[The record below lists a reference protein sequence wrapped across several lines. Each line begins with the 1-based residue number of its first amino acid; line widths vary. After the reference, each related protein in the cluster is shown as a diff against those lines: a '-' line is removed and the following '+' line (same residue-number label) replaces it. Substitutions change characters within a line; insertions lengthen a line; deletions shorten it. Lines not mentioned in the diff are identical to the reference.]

1 MSKIKFERMSPAVA
15 NLLGIIL
22 ALVVGLVFSLPWGIG
37 YAIDWVTNLALYSVI
52 IEVAIDFVTKL
63 KEKDHPKLCWQYFVG
78 IVMILGA
85 VWSMMA
91 TAHTVEVTPFFIW
104 GAVTV
109 FIAIGASIW
118 FHLAVKSAYEKRLS
132 APIAEEG
139 GRDVEKIIY
148 LLGGVSLGSI
158 IALCVS
164 GILLWRGKGGDSGS
178 SGSSSTRGSFYRGA
192 GKVSSGLDLL
202 SGNKRRGG
210 FGQD

>member
-1 MSKIKFERMSPAVA
+1 MSKIKFEKMSPAVA

-132 APIAEEG
+132 APIAE
-139 GRDVEKIIY
+139 
-148 LLGGVSLGSI
+148 
-158 IALCVS
+158 
-164 GILLWRGKGGDSGS
+164 
-178 SGSSSTRGSFYRGA
+178 
-192 GKVSSGLDLL
+192 
-202 SGNKRRGG
+202 
-210 FGQD
+210 

>member
-1 MSKIKFERMSPAVA
+1 M
-15 NLLGIIL
+15 
-22 ALVVGLVFSLPWGIG
+22 
-37 YAIDWVTNLALYSVI
+37 TNLALYSVI

-118 FHLAVKSAYEKRLS
+118 FHLAVKSAYEKRLG
-132 APIAEEG
+132 APIAE
-139 GRDVEKIIY
+139 
-148 LLGGVSLGSI
+148 
-158 IALCVS
+158 
-164 GILLWRGKGGDSGS
+164 
-178 SGSSSTRGSFYRGA
+178 
-192 GKVSSGLDLL
+192 
-202 SGNKRRGG
+202 
-210 FGQD
+210 